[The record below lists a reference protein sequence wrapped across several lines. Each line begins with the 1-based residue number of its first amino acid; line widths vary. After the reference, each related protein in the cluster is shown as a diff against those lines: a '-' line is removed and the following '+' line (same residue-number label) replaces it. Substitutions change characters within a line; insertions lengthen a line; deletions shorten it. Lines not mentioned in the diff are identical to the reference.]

1 MRPPRLYKLISCT
14 SHHSWWE
21 MTLSSVM
28 DQKRR
33 IVLPSEVTEELG
45 LREGSEVAFEK
56 RKGSVVLKKAPAKK
70 AKEGKKKDDDPLV
83 RVMSWNPP
91 RTGKPLPVVEA
102 EIKKIWRS

>member
-56 RKGSVVLKKAPAKK
+56 HKGICGFEESTRKKGEKGEEEGRRPARQ
-70 AKEGKKKDDDPLV
+70 G
-83 RVMSWNPP
+83 N
-91 RTGKPLPVVEA
+91 VVESTA
-102 EIKKIWRS
+102 HREATASD